1 MPRNDSNS
9 SEDFVFING
18 PVDTLKSFHIVS
30 ADDYAKPP
38 VEADSDFVTVDNNGL
53 IISAMEDAP
62 DAPNAPNAP
71 VAPVTPVA
79 PIDIK
84 PTQPIEVFV
93 KELVHLEGFGPF
105 LLSCFPDT
113 ITQVLL
119 LAPDSIKGQATVGEV
134 GGQRNPVKPHAVL
147 IKNAKLLLECFFHF
161 KDLNPKFGRE
171 RTLYIVGKAC
181 KISLAKRRSLPSH
194 VGDILHILKE
204 SRLMFLRAKDKKSIP
219 VADDPDLRELAKL
232 VDQYINYKWEEPKPR
247 DIAAR
252 SPRWCDDPLFID
264 LWSGWRNR
272 RSAAEGQRDTGKD
285 DSITDHT
292 EKVYLLTI
300 AQPVPATP
308 DQRQPRSPT
317 PPSFPKPGS
326 LWASLSMF

>member
-1 MPRNDSNS
+1 MTHNDSNG
-9 SEDFVFING
+9 SEDFVIIDG

-38 VEADSDFVTVDNNGL
+38 VEADSDFVTVDKNGL

-62 DAPNAPNAP
+62 DAPDVP

-79 PIDIK
+79 PIDIR

-93 KELVHLEGFGPF
+93 RDLVHLDGFGPF

-119 LAPDSIKGQATVGEV
+119 LAPDSIKGQATVVEV
-134 GGQRNPVKPHAVL
+134 GGQPSPFEPHAVL

-161 KDLNPKFGRE
+161 KDLNPKFGRD

-181 KISLAKRRSLPSH
+181 KITLAKRRGLPSY
-194 VGDILHILKE
+194 VGDIFSILKG
-204 SRLMFLRAKDKKSIP
+204 SRLMFLRGKEKKSIP
-219 VADDPDLRELAKL
+219 VVDDPDVRELAKL
-232 VDQYINYKWEEPKPR
+232 VDQYISYKWEEPKPF

-252 SPRWCDDPLFID
+252 GPRWCDDPFFMD
-264 LWSGWRNR
+264 LWSGWRNL
-272 RSAAEGQRDTGKD
+272 RSAADGQRDSRKEN
-285 DSITDHT
+285 SITDHT
-292 EKVYLLTI
+292 EKVYLLI
-300 AQPVPATP
+300 LAQPVPATL
-308 DQRQPRSPT
+308 DQRQPQSPT
-317 PPSFPKPGS
+317 PSFPKPGS

>member
-1 MPRNDSNS
+1 MPHNDSNG
-9 SEDFVFING
+9 SEDFVFIDG
-18 PVDTLKSFHIVS
+18 PVDTLRSFHIVS

-38 VEADSDFVTVDNNGL
+38 VEADSDFVTVDKNGL

-62 DAPNAPNAP
+62 DAPDVP

-93 KELVHLEGFGPF
+93 RDLVHLDGFGSF

-119 LAPDSIKGQATVGEV
+119 LAPDSIKGQATVVEV
-134 GGQRNPVKPHAVL
+134 GGQPSPFEPHAVL

-161 KDLNPKFGRE
+161 KDLNSKFGRD

-181 KISLAKRRSLPSH
+181 KISLAKRRNLPSH

-204 SRLMFLRAKDKKSIP
+204 SRVMFLRAKDKKSIP
-219 VADDPDLRELAKL
+219 VADDPDLRELVKL
-232 VDQYINYKWEEPKPR
+232 VDQYISYKWEEPKPR

-272 RSAAEGQRDTGKD
+272 RSAAEGRRDTGKD
-285 DSITDHT
+285 DSITDYT
-292 EKVYLLTI
+292 DKVCLLTI

-308 DQRQPRSPT
+308 DQRQPRRPT
-317 PPSFPKPGS
+317 PSFLKPGS
-326 LWASLSMF
+326 LWASSSMS